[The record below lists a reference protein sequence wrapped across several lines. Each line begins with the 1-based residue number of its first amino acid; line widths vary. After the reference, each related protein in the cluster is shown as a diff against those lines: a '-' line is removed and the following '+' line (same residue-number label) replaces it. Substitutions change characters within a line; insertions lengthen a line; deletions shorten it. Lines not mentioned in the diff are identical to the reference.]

1 MEKLFNLPK
10 ISFIVVS
17 HNFEAYILDC
27 LNSIKKQS
35 YENIEIIVVDDVST
49 DNTVQIIEDFIKNN
63 QSIPVNFIKN
73 TENIGQLA
81 SFLRGLSHARGEF
94 VSQIDGDDV
103 LFDDYALTHI
113 ETHLNTSV
121 ALTSCQHA
129 DIDENNT
136 LHSFESVDCPNQKKT
151 GFKLFAKSAGDIQ
164 LQCFPKKEI
173 TEDID
178 VKVLL
183 NNKYNFATWH
193 WAPTSSGVMRKSTC
207 DLLLRIK
214 NPEKIKITA
223 DKFVFSF
230 MHLIGSSA
238 VIYKPL
244 YAYRKHKSNYSLAN
258 PVMGSFRY
266 LKTDTQKN
274 YIRNNKLIRQTM
286 LKFILDNYDYFVEK
300 FNKANVRLIIKKIV
314 FSFDFFTLKS
324 AIKSLF
330 I

>member
-1 MEKLFNLPK
+1 MENLFNLPK
-10 ISFIVVS
+10 ISFVVVS

-27 LNSIKKQS
+27 LNSIKNQS
-35 YENIEIIVVDDVST
+35 YKNFEIVVVDDVSS
-49 DNTVQIIEDFIKNN
+49 DNTIQIIEDFIKNN
-63 QSIPVNFIKN
+63 QSIPIKFIKN
-73 TENIGQLA
+73 TENVGQLA
-81 SFLRGLSHARGEF
+81 SFLRGLSLVSGEF

-103 LFDDYALTHI
+103 LFEDYALVHI
-113 ETHLNTSV
+113 EAHLNTSV
-121 ALTSCQHA
+121 ALTSCQHV

-136 LHSFESVDCPNQKKT
+136 LHSFESIDCPNQKKT
-151 GFKLFAKSAGDIQ
+151 GFKLFAENTCDIMC
-164 LQCFPKKEI
+164 QCFPPKES
-173 TEDID
+173 DID
-178 VKVLL
+178 VKILP
-183 NNKYNFATWH
+183 NDKYNFATWH

-207 DLLLRIK
+207 ELLLKIK
-214 NPEKIKITA
+214 NPEKINITA
-223 DKFVFSF
+223 DKFIFSF

-266 LKTDTQKN
+266 LKTNTQKN

-286 LKFILDNYDYFVEK
+286 LKFLLANYDYFVEK
-300 FNKANVRLIIKKIV
+300 FNKANVRLIIKKII
-314 FSFDFFTLKS
+314 FSFDFPTIKS